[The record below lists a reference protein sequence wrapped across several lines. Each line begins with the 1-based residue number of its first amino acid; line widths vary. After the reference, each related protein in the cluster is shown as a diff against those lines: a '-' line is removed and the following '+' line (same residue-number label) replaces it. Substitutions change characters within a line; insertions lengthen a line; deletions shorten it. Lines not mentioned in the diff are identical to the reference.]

1 MKLSTRIL
9 LASVGLVFS
18 GMAVTVAVLLAQS
31 KQLEGKLD
39 SMFMKQ
45 LDDEATK
52 KIGDI
57 YLTCAA
63 TEARNTRQ
71 LTHSLKACRDLLS
84 NMGQVSLGTETV
96 SWKAVNQFTAE
107 ARTVDLPKMMVG
119 NRWLGQVTTTNETAP
134 VVDEAKR
141 MTGDFCTIFQR
152 MNEEGDM
159 LRVCTSVLK
168 TDGTRAL
175 GTYIPR
181 RNADGSENAVVGAVL
196 RGETY
201 RGRAFVVTEWHAAA
215 YEPIW
220 DADKQRVIG
229 MLYAGVSLGEI
240 NQEISKLFSQMKL
253 GKTGYLFSLGG
264 KGDQRGKY
272 IISYKGQRDG
282 ENIWDSKD
290 ADGRFFI
297 QSMIQNALK
306 TTNGS
311 VNMERYGWKN
321 PEDKVA
327 RTKVAAVTYFAPW
340 DWVIGASVYEDDFR
354 DATLLVRAA
363 QMHMVVWVLGAAGI
377 MMLLGGLVGHFVAQ
391 GIARPLVR
399 LISSLQSS
407 TSQISSASA
416 QLTSSSQSLA
426 EGASEQAASVEETS
440 SSLEEMSS
448 MTRRN
453 SENAQQANDLARQA
467 RQAAEVGATQV
478 QSMVQSMEAIKTSSD
493 EVAKIARAIDEI
505 AFQTNILAL
514 NAAVEA
520 ARAGEAGMGFAVVA
534 DEVRNL
540 AQRSAQAA
548 KETSAK
554 IEGSIATTTAGV
566 EVTQRVREA
575 LDEIL
580 TNIRKVDQLAAEVAT
595 ASREQ
600 SQGLEQVNTAVT
612 QVDKVIQAN
621 AAGAE
626 ENASA
631 AEELNAQAAHLQEAI
646 QELSRIVHGAEQNPE
661 DGQEKDMPPTPAA
674 GKGPV
679 LRSPAVVRSTPANSV
694 VAATGRPTALVVGSK
709 EF

>member
-9 LASVGLVFS
+9 LSSIGLVFA
-18 GMAVTVAVLLAQS
+18 GMAVTVGVLLTQS

-39 SMFMKQ
+39 STFMKQ

-52 KIGDI
+52 KINDV

-63 TEARNTRQ
+63 TEARNMRQ
-71 LTHSLKACRDLLS
+71 LTHSLSACRALLNKS
-84 NMGQVSLGTETV
+84 GQVSLGTETAA
-96 SWKAVNQFTAE
+96 WKAVNQFTAE
-107 ARTVDLPKMMVG
+107 ARSVDLPKMMVG
-119 NRWLGQVTTTNETAP
+119 NNWLGQVTTTNEPAP
-134 VVDEAKR
+134 IVDEAKR

-152 MNEEGDM
+152 INEEGDM

-168 TDGTRAL
+168 TDGTRAV

-181 RNADGSENAVVGAVL
+181 RNADGSENAVVAAVL
-196 RGETY
+196 RGDTY
-201 RGRAFVVTEWHAAA
+201 QGRAFVVTEWHAAA

-229 MLYAGVSLGEI
+229 MLYTGVGLGEI
-240 NQEISKLFSQMKL
+240 NQEISKLFTQVKL
-253 GKTGYLFSLGG
+253 GKTGYLFALGG
-264 KGDQRGKY
+264 KGDSRGKY
-272 IISYKGQRDG
+272 VISHKGERDG
-282 ENIWDSKD
+282 QSVWDSKD
-290 ADGRFFI
+290 SDGRYFI
-297 QSMIQNALK
+297 RSMIEKALT
-306 TTNGS
+306 TTNGA

-321 PEDKVA
+321 PEDKEA
-327 RTKVAAVTYFAPW
+327 RLKVAAVTYFAPW

-354 DATLLVRAA
+354 DTTLMVRGA

-377 MMLLGGLVGHFVAQ
+377 MMLLAGLVGHFVAQ

-399 LISSLQSS
+399 LIGSLQSS
-407 TSQISSASA
+407 TSQISSASG

-453 SENAQQANDLARQA
+453 SENAQQANDFARQA
-467 RQAAEVGATQV
+467 RQAAEVGANQV
-478 QSMVQSMEAIKTSSD
+478 QSMVHSMEAIKTSSD

-575 LDEIL
+575 LDGIL
-580 TNIRKVDQLAAEVAT
+580 ANIRQVDQLAAEVAT

-600 SQGLEQVNTAVT
+600 SQGLEQVNAAVT

-646 QELSRIVHGAEQNPE
+646 QELSHIVHGARQKAE
-661 DGQEKDMPPTPAA
+661 DGQEKDLEPTPLPAKRSAMVRQIATVKPAA
-674 GKGPV
+674 AAPE
-679 LRSPAVVRSTPANSV
+679 RST
-694 VAATGRPTALVVGSK
+694 TLVVGSK
-709 EF
+709 GI